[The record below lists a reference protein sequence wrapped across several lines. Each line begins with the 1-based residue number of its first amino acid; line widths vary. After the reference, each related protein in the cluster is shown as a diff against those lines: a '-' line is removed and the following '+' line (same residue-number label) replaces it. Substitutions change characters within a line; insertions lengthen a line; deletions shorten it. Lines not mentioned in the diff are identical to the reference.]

1 MKKRILLTIVAVLSF
16 CSFAFGLTACAKKE
30 HEHTYVDTVVAPTC
44 TELGYTVH
52 TCSECQFSYVDT
64 YVVALGH
71 SYTNYVSNGDATCT
85 QDGTKTATCD
95 RDGCNER
102 VIVTDEGSAFGHSY
116 GAPEWS
122 WTGHESA
129 TATFTCATDSKHVEN
144 VTATITSVVNT
155 PATCDTDGLITY
167 TATVSLGGKTYV
179 NEKSETLEK
188 LGHNY
193 IVTWT
198 WTGYESAKAT
208 FTCANDNTHAENL
221 TATITSAVTTPVT
234 CDTDGVKTYTA
245 MVSFG
250 GKTYTDEKI
259 ETLEKLGH
267 SFTNY
272 VSNGDATY
280 DADGTK
286 TATCD
291 NGCGATDTITDPGT
305 MLGHSYG
312 APEWTWT
319 GYESAK
325 ATFTCQTCT
334 QTEHKQTVEAT
345 ISSEITTPATCAAEG
360 VKTYTA
366 TLSFKGEIY
375 TNEKSETLAKLNHSF
390 THYVSNGD
398 ATCTEDGTKTATC
411 DNGCGATDTITDE
424 GTKLGHDYGA
434 PVWTWTDYTSATAT
448 FTCGNDGNHVEN
460 ITATGADVTSVVTT
474 PATCTA
480 DGLKTYTATVSFNGE
495 TYTDT
500 KTETL
505 AKLGHSFTNYVSN
518 NDATCTEDGTKTA
531 TCDRDGCNERVT
543 VTDEGTKLGHSYT
556 NYVSNGDATC
566 TEDGT
571 KTATCDR
578 DGCSVTDT
586 VTDEGTKLGHSF
598 TEYVYNNDAT
608 CTEDGTATATCD
620 HEGCGETHTKT
631 IEGNKLGHRLINHK
645 AQAPTCTEIGWET
658 YDDCSRCDYTT
669 YVELP
674 ATGHTQATAVE
685 ENRVEATCE
694 QDGHYDSVVYC
705 SVCQAEL
712 NRENKTIDK
721 LGHSFTNYISNDDAT
736 CSEDGT
742 KTATCDRCD
751 ATDTV
756 TYEGSKL
763 GHSYGAPVWTWT
775 GYTSAKATFTCSH
788 DSAHVEEVTATGEK
802 ITNEITTNPTC
813 TATGVRTYT
822 ATVTFGGV
830 NYTGTATEDVAATGH
845 TWSDNACRHCGYDA
859 GGSKGLNMVLNA
871 ETNTYSLNGKGTCKD
886 AEIVIPATYNG
897 KPVTAIGANAFQNRD
912 GFTSITIPASVTS
925 IGNKAF
931 YGCKDLQSI
940 NVDENNQ
947 SYKSIGGN
955 LYTKDETTLIQYAKG
970 KTQTSFEIPASVES
984 IAEYAFINCDG
995 LTSITIPAS
1004 VTSIGNYAFE
1014 YCSGLESVMFGENSQ
1029 LTSIGY
1035 YVFGNC
1041 FNLTSITIPASVKS
1055 IGDYAFYDCHDL
1067 TSITI
1072 PASVTSI
1079 GTKAFYECTALTEIN
1094 YNATQCADLSSNNYV
1109 FYEAGQNGTGI
1120 TVTIGANVTKI
1131 PACLFCP
1138 SIDSSYAPKITSVVF
1153 AEGSVCESIG
1163 DYAFYNCSGLTSITI
1178 PASVTSIGANAFYN
1192 CSGLTSITI
1201 PASVTSIGANAF
1213 YNCSGLTS
1221 VTFGEN
1227 SNLKSIGK
1235 NAFDV
1240 CIGLTSIII
1249 PDSVESIG
1257 DSAFYNCIKL
1267 TRVYYGGTVV
1277 KWNNITIGATNND
1290 KLKGENI
1297 YYYSKTEPTAE
1308 GNYWHYGANGEI
1320 VIWQVNLSAGL
1331 SYTLNADSAGYTV
1344 SGIGTC
1350 TDTEIVIPSACYDGL
1365 PVTAIGANAFQNHD
1379 GFTSITIPASVTS
1392 IGDEAFRVC
1401 SSLTSVT
1408 FGANSQ
1414 LTSIGA
1420 NAFQN
1425 CSSLESITIPAS
1437 VTSIGNYAFRGTS
1450 LTSITIPASVTSIG
1464 NYAFYDCDELKSI
1477 AIPTSVTSI
1486 GNNAFN
1492 GCTALTEINYNATE
1506 CADLSNN
1513 GVFYEAGQS
1522 GDGITVT
1529 IGANVTKI
1537 PAYLFCPSIDSSY
1550 APKITSVVFA
1560 EGSVCESIGDY
1571 AFYNCSGF
1579 TSITIPASITSIGTY
1594 AFYNCS
1600 GLTSVYYS
1608 GTAEAWGS
1616 IEICSK
1622 NNALTS
1628 ATIYYYSETEPTEKG
1643 NFWYYVDGNIVFWDS
1658 HFSIGL
1664 EYTLNADGLGYT
1676 VSKGDCTDTEIVIPS
1691 ACYDGKPVTAI
1702 GADAFKGNTAIT
1714 SITIPAS
1721 VTSIGNNAF
1730 MNCIGLTEINYNAMA
1745 CADLEY
1751 NNGVFYKAGQNGT
1764 GITVTIGANV
1774 TKIPA
1779 YLFFQ
1784 NLSNDAP
1791 KITSVVFAEGSVC
1804 KSIGGQAFYY
1814 CSSLTSV
1821 TFGANSQ
1828 LTSIGAGAFQNCSSL
1843 ESITIPASVT
1853 SIGGQAFYYC
1863 SSLTSVT
1870 FGANSQLTSIGTGA
1884 FQNCS
1889 GLTSITIPASVT
1901 NIYGYAFNGC
1911 SSLTSVYY
1919 NGTAEA
1925 WGSIT
1930 KGSNNTALTS
1940 ATIYYYSA
1948 NEPALNEEG
1957 NFWHYVDG
1965 EIVVWVKES

>member
-1 MKKRILLTIVAVLSF
+1 MKKKILLAIVTIFTF
-16 CSFAFGLTACAKKE
+16 CSFTVGLTACAKKE
-30 HEHTYVDTVVAPTC
+30 HEHTYETTVVAPTC
-44 TELGYTVH
+44 TGQGYSIH
-52 TCSECQFSYVDT
+52 TCSTCQET
-64 YVVALGH
+64 YTDSFVNALGH
-71 SYTNYVSNGDATCT
+71 SFTNYVSDGNATCEQDGTKTATCDHEGCNATDTITDAGTKLGHIFTNYVSDNNATCT
-85 QDGTKTATCD
+85 EDGTKTAICDRDGCNATHTLADEGTKLGHIFTNYVSDDNATCTADGTKTATCD
-95 RDGCNER
+95 RDGCNE
-102 VIVTDEGSAFGHSY
+102 
-116 GAPEWS
+116 
-122 WTGHESA
+122 
-129 TATFTCATDSKHVEN
+129 
-144 VTATITSVVNT
+144 
-155 PATCDTDGLITY
+155 
-167 TATVSLGGKTYV
+167 
-179 NEKSETLEK
+179 
-188 LGHNY
+188 
-193 IVTWT
+193 
-198 WTGYESAKAT
+198 
-208 FTCANDNTHAENL
+208 TH
-221 TATITSAVTTPVT
+221 
-234 CDTDGVKTYTA
+234 
-245 MVSFG
+245 
-250 GKTYTDEKI
+250 
-259 ETLEKLGH
+259 
-267 SFTNY
+267 
-272 VSNGDATY
+272 
-280 DADGTK
+280 
-286 TATCD
+286 
-291 NGCGATDTITDPGT
+291 
-305 MLGHSYG
+305 
-312 APEWTWT
+312 
-319 GYESAK
+319 
-325 ATFTCQTCT
+325 
-334 QTEHKQTVEAT
+334 
-345 ISSEITTPATCAAEG
+345 
-360 VKTYTA
+360 
-366 TLSFKGEIY
+366 
-375 TNEKSETLAKLNHSF
+375 
-390 THYVSNGD
+390 
-398 ATCTEDGTKTATC
+398 
-411 DNGCGATDTITDE
+411 
-424 GTKLGHDYGA
+424 
-434 PVWTWTDYTSATAT
+434 
-448 FTCGNDGNHVEN
+448 
-460 ITATGADVTSVVTT
+460 
-474 PATCTA
+474 
-480 DGLKTYTATVSFNGE
+480 
-495 TYTDT
+495 
-500 KTETL
+500 
-505 AKLGHSFTNYVSN
+505 
-518 NDATCTEDGTKTA
+518 
-531 TCDRDGCNERVT
+531 T
-543 VTDEGTKLGHSYT
+543 VTDEGTKLGHDLIHHEAQAPTCTEVGWDEYDTCSRCDYTTYVELSATGHTAGTWITDVEPTCTTDGSKHSICTVCGETITRVIEKYGHNLVHHNAKAPTCTEIGWEAYDTCSRGDYT
-556 NYVSNGDATC
+556 NYVELPATGHTASEWIVDVEPTC
-566 TEDGT
+566 TADGSKHKECT
-571 KTATCDR
+571 VCHATLETEVIDA
-578 DGCSVTDT
+578 
-586 VTDEGTKLGHSF
+586 LGHDL
-598 TEYVYNNDAT
+598 VHHDA
-608 CTEDGTATATCD
+608 
-620 HEGCGETHTKT
+620 K
-631 IEGNKLGHRLINHK
+631 
-645 AQAPTCTEIGWET
+645 APTCTEIGWET

-736 CSEDGT
+736 CTEDGT

-1414 LTSIGA
+1414 LTSIGTG
-1420 NAFQN
+1420 AFQN
-1425 CSSLESITIPAS
+1425 CSGLTSITIPAS

-1779 YLFFQ
+1779 
-1784 NLSNDAP
+1784 
-1791 KITSVVFAEGSVC
+1791 
-1804 KSIGGQAFYY
+1804 
-1814 CSSLTSV
+1814 
-1821 TFGANSQ
+1821 
-1828 LTSIGAGAFQNCSSL
+1828 
-1843 ESITIPASVT
+1843 
-1853 SIGGQAFYYC
+1853 
-1863 SSLTSVT
+1863 
-1870 FGANSQLTSIGTGA
+1870 
-1884 FQNCS
+1884 
-1889 GLTSITIPASVT
+1889 
-1901 NIYGYAFNGC
+1901 
-1911 SSLTSVYY
+1911 
-1919 NGTAEA
+1919 
-1925 WGSIT
+1925 
-1930 KGSNNTALTS
+1930 
-1940 ATIYYYSA
+1940 
-1948 NEPALNEEG
+1948 
-1957 NFWHYVDG
+1957 
-1965 EIVVWVKES
+1965 